1 MILKL
6 PYMTPS
12 LPYYIL
18 ILQRQQGSMVL
29 VLDFSS
35 YVLLPYVFHYNISS
49 VCPSK
54 LLIFHLNG
62 KYTKSPP
69 SLNLVIEP
77 LSVTTDLFLCYALF
91 QKYLKG
97 IVYSKVIDFL
107 YPSFSLSQLG
117 FVAGRSTLQ
126 QLLLFLSDTHNNSD
140 NRLHTG
146 IVYLDFRK
154 AFDTVPHDK
163 LLNKLWSMGITG
175 NMVIWFRSYLSSRRQ
190 TVQSP
195 STIT

>member
-1 MILKL
+1 
-6 PYMTPS
+6 
-12 LPYYIL
+12 
-18 ILQRQQGSMVL
+18 MVL

-35 YVLLPYVFHYNISS
+35 YVLPPYVFRYNISS
-49 VCPSK
+49 VCLSK

-62 KYTKSPP
+62 KYTKSPS

-107 YPSFSLSQLG
+107 YPSFSLSQFG

-140 NRLHTG
+140 NRLQN
-146 IVYLDFRK
+146 RCC
-154 AFDTVPHDK
+154 
-163 LLNKLWSMGITG
+163 
-175 NMVIWFRSYLSSRRQ
+175 LSRLQ
-190 TVQSP
+190 KGF
-195 STIT
+195 